1 MKRRSLPVTRARESS
16 ALRQLGEALCSL
28 RDAAEVRGFL
38 EDLCTPAE
46 LEALVDR
53 WRVVPLLLSGMP
65 YREIHDKTAVSVT
78 TIGRVARSLERGAGG
93 YRLAASRLGHPDAI
107 H

>member
-1 MKRRSLPVTRARESS
+1 MKRRSLPVTKARESS
-16 ALRQLGEALCSL
+16 ALRQLGEALACL
-28 RDAAEVRGFL
+28 RDAAEVRQFL

-53 WRVVPLLLSGMP
+53 WRVVPLLLAGVP
-65 YREIHDKTAVSVT
+65 YREIHERTAVSVT
-78 TIGRVARSLERGAGG
+78 TVGRVSRTLEHGAGG
-93 YRLAASRLGHPDAI
+93 YRLASGRLGHRTG